1 MNSSTIDFITN
12 LLSDTLHLDFH
23 YFIAPYPDLVSF
35 DKHLR
40 KSLTDSD
47 LLYEKIQAFISG
59 MEKNTFYYVSDNYL
73 INYVFFFP
81 FQDRKD
87 VMTIGPYFNTPI
99 NDRYW
104 NRITEINHL
113 NSHEVNN
120 IKGFLYSIPQI
131 DNNLQ
136 LTSIVSNIVSY
147 INRKEYPPY
156 SIEYH
161 NFHLSDNRDIYAP
174 KDNFEAY
181 YNAVDSRY
189 NSEKQL
195 LHYIRKG
202 NWENA
207 LIEAEAF
214 LKLLSEPR
222 LKNTLRDHKYQLTS
236 ANTLFRK
243 AIEENKIHPV
253 YLHEISSKF
262 VNEIE
267 STASHTVLNKLY
279 EKMIVEY
286 CLLVQKKS
294 RNNYSLTVRKI
305 LDYVEFNFS
314 TAITLKIISDKL
326 SLSSS
331 YISSQFKK
339 EVGIT
344 VIRYINQL
352 RIDEAIKLLK
362 HSSMSIQDIASSVG
376 IMDYNYFTKL
386 FKSEIGISPSLY
398 RKTTVK

>member
-1 MNSSTIDFITN
+1 MGPRVRVN
-12 LLSDTLHLDFH
+12 
-23 YFIAPYPDLVSF
+23 
-35 DKHLR
+35 
-40 KSLTDSD
+40 DS
-47 LLYEKIQAFISG
+47 
-59 MEKNTFYYVSDNYL
+59 
-73 INYVFFFP
+73 
-81 FQDRKD
+81 
-87 VMTIGPYFNTPI
+87 
-99 NDRYW
+99 YW
-104 NRITEINHL
+104 SRITEINHL
-113 NSHEVNN
+113 HSNEVNN

-156 SIEYH
+156 SIKYH
-161 NFHLSDNRDIYAP
+161 NFHLSDKSTSYAP

-181 YNAVDSRY
+181 YNEVDRRY
-189 NSEKQL
+189 NTEKQL

-207 LIEAEAF
+207 LIEAESF
-214 LKLLSEPR
+214 LKLQSEPR
-222 LKNTLRDHKYQLTS
+222 IKNTLRDIKYLLTS

-253 YLHEISSKF
+253 YLHEISSRF

-279 EKMIVEY
+279 EKMIIEY
-286 CLLVQKKS
+286 CLLVQRKS

-314 TAITLKIISDKL
+314 TAITLESISEKL
-326 SLSSS
+326 SLSRS

-344 VIRYINQL
+344 VIRYTNKF
-352 RIDEAIKLLK
+352 RIEEALKLLS
-362 HSSMSIQDIASSVG
+362 HGSMSIQDIASSVG
-376 IMDYNYFTKL
+376 IIDYNYFTKL
-386 FKSEIGISPSLY
+386 FKSEVGVSPSVY
-398 RKTTVK
+398 RKNIMK